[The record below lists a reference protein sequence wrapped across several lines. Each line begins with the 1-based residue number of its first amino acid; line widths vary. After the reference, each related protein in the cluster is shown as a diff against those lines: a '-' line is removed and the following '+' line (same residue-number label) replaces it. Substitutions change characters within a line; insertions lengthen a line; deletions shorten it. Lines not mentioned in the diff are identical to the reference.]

1 VTFLKNLFLI
11 LVSNPDKAFLEK
23 EDLYVQLSDEELVKQ
38 IVADNDPMLF
48 GKLYDRYAK
57 LVYNK
62 CYGFAKSEDEAED
75 LTQDVFLQLF
85 IKLRTFKGKSKF
97 STWLYSFTY
106 NFCVNYVNRNK
117 QRKIRDKS
125 VQVENSEHKL
135 TEEVPDESL
144 YEMKADKLKKAL
156 EQISPEEK
164 SILLLKYQDGAS
176 IKELVTL
183 MELGESAV
191 KMRLKRA
198 KERLLEIYNTLE

>member
-1 VTFLKNLFLI
+1 MTFFKNLFLI
-11 LVSNPDKAFLEK
+11 LVSNPEKAFLEK
-23 EDLYVQLSDEELVKQ
+23 EDLYVHLSDEELVKQ
-38 IVADNDPMLF
+38 IVASNDPMLF
-48 GKLYDRYAK
+48 GKLYDRYVK
-57 LVYNK
+57 MVYNK
-62 CYGFAKSEDEAED
+62 CYGFAKSADEAED

-117 QRKIRDKS
+117 QLKIRDKS
-125 VQVENSEHKL
+125 VQVDSSEYKL
-135 TEEVPDESL
+135 TEDVPDESL
-144 YEMKADKLKKAL
+144 FEMKADKLKKCL
-156 EQISPEEK
+156 EIISAEER

-176 IKELVTL
+176 IKELVNL
-183 MELGESAV
+183 LDIGESAV

>member
-1 VTFLKNLFLI
+1 MTFLKKLFLI
-11 LVSNPDKAFLEK
+11 LINNHDKAFLDSK
-23 EDLYVQLSDEELVKQ
+23 DPYSRYSDEKLVKQ
-38 IVADNDPMLF
+38 IVADNDTMLF
-48 GKLYDRYAK
+48 GKLYDRYAQM
-57 LVYNK
+57 VYNK

-117 QRKIRDKS
+117 QRKIQDNS
-125 VQVENSEHKL
+125 VQVENSEYKL
-135 TEEVPDESL
+135 TQEVSDESL
-144 YEMKADKLKKAL
+144 FEMKTDKLKKAMEL
-156 EQISPEEK
+156 IAVEDK

-176 IKELVTL
+176 IKELVDL
-183 MELGESAV
+183 MEIGESAV

-198 KERLLEIYNTLE
+198 KERLLEIYKTLE

>member
-11 LVSNPDKAFLEK
+11 FISNPDKAFLEK
-23 EDLYVQLSDEELVKQ
+23 EDLYVHLSDEELVKQ

-48 GKLYDRYAK
+48 GKLYDRYVK
-57 LVYNK
+57 MVYNK
-62 CYGFAKSEDEAED
+62 CYGFAKSADEAED

-117 QRKIRDKS
+117 QLKIRDKS
-125 VQVENSEHKL
+125 VQVESSEYKL

-144 YEMKADKLKKAL
+144 FEMKADKLKKCL
-156 EQISPEEK
+156 EIISAEER

-176 IKELVTL
+176 IKELVNL
-183 MELGESAV
+183 LDIGDSAV

>member
-1 VTFLKNLFLI
+1 MET
-11 LVSNPDKAFLEK
+11 
-23 EDLYVQLSDEELVKQ
+23 EDLYAHLSDEELVKQ
-38 IVADNDPMLF
+38 IVATNDPLLF

-57 LVYNK
+57 MVYNK
-62 CYGFAKSEDEAED
+62 CYGFAKSDDEAED

-117 QRKIRDKS
+117 QRKMNDQS
-125 VQVENSEHKL
+125 VQVDDSEHKL
-135 TEEVPDESL
+135 TEEIPDQSL
-144 YEMKADKLKKAL
+144 YQMKTDKLQKSL
-156 EQISPEEK
+156 ELISAEDK

-176 IKELVTL
+176 IKDLVHL
-183 MELGESAV
+183 MDIGESAA

-198 KERLLEIYNTLE
+198 KERLVEIYNTLD